1 MSEDSL
7 NNPRVLCVDDEPNV
21 LAGLERT
28 LYEQYE
34 VTTATSGAAGL
45 DTLEREGPF
54 AVVISD
60 MRMPEMDG
68 AAFLSQVRQMA
79 PDTVRILL
87 TGYTELDSAIA
98 AVNEGNIFRFLCKP
112 CPADVLLTSLDAAVE
127 QYRLVTAER
136 DLLEN
141 TLNGAVK
148 VLTNVLGLASPEA
161 FSRSGQVKAYVKR
174 MVKALN
180 VTEPWKY
187 EIAAMLSQLGCI
199 TLPPD
204 TLHSIYAGQT
214 VSPEEQKIYNSHP
227 EIGFRLLIQIP
238 RMEEVAQIIRWQR
251 GNKGA
256 EDADAVLGGEMLRI
270 ALAVDRLVAAGVSVE
285 RAQAALQKKGGYRQ
299 DLLDALVD
307 AKTGEPALIV
317 KSLPVSKLC
326 EGMILNDS
334 VLSLDGAMIL
344 GKGSELNMAQIER
357 LANFSLG
364 AGIVEPVAV
373 RAPEELFSAQGINI

>member
-1 MSEDSL
+1 MSEDNL

-45 DTLEREGPF
+45 DMLEKEGPF

-68 AAFLSQVRQMA
+68 AAFLSQVRQQA

-112 CPADVLLTSLDAAVE
+112 CPADVLLASLDAAVE

-161 FSRSGQVKAYVKR
+161 FSRSGQVKSYVKR

-180 VTEPWKY
+180 VSEPWKY

-199 TLPPD
+199 TLPQD
-204 TLHSIYAGQT
+204 ILHKIYAGQQ
-214 VSPEEQKIYNSHP
+214 VSEEQQKIYNSHP
-227 EIGFRLLIQIP
+227 EIGFRLLAQIP
-238 RMEEVAQIIRWQR
+238 RMEKVAQIIRWQR
-251 GNKGA
+251 GNKA
-256 EDADAVLGGEMLRI
+256 TEDADAMLGSEMLRI
-270 ALAVDRLVAAGVSVE
+270 ALAMDRLVAAGATEE
-285 RAQAALQKKGGYRQ
+285 RAQAALQKKGGYRD
-299 DLLDALVD
+299 DLLSALVG
-307 AKTGEPALIV
+307 AKTSGPNLLV
-317 KSLPVSKLC
+317 KSLPVSKLR
-326 EGMILNDS
+326 EGMILQDNI
-334 VLSLDGAMIL
+334 LSLDGAVIL
-344 GKGSELNMAQIER
+344 GKDSELNMAQVER
-357 LANFSLG
+357 LVNFSLG
-364 AGIVEPVAV
+364 AGIAEPVVV
-373 RAPEELFSAQGINI
+373 RAPAELFSR